1 MKEIF
6 SVPDVHCEHC
16 DRAITGAL
24 TTLEGVSRAAV
35 DIEAKEVAVDYDE
48 AAIDRQKLIEAIEEE
63 GYPVGRSAS
72 GGLSVGFAPSDQP

>member
-1 MKEIF
+1 MKETF

-24 TTLEGVSRAAV
+24 ASLEGVREARV
-35 DIEAKEVAVDYDE
+35 DLEAKEVSVDFDE
-48 AAIDRQKLIEAIEEE
+48 GSVDREKVIAAIEEE

-72 GGLSVGFAPSDQP
+72 GGLSVGFAPSNEG

>member
-1 MKEIF
+1 MKETF

-24 TTLEGVSRAAV
+24 TSLEGVSGTKV
-35 DIEAKEVAVDYDE
+35 DLEGKEVTVEYDE
-48 AAIDRQKLIEAIEEE
+48 TSVDRKKLIEIIEEE

-72 GGLSVGFAPSDQP
+72 GGLSVGFAPSDEG

>member
-1 MKEIF
+1 MNETF

-24 TTLEGVSRAAV
+24 TGVEGVDGVKV
-35 DIEAKEVAVDYDE
+35 DLEAKEVTVDYDE
-48 AAIDRQKLIEAIEEE
+48 TSVDRQKLIEVIEEE

-72 GGLSVGFAPSDQP
+72 GGLSVGFAPSDKD

>member
-1 MKEIF
+1 MNETF

-24 TTLEGVSRAAV
+24 TAISGVGAVKVDLEG
-35 DIEAKEVAVDYDE
+35 KEVIVDYDE
-48 AAIDRQKLIEAIEEE
+48 TSVDRQKLIEAIEEE

-72 GGLSVGFAPSDQP
+72 GGLSVGFAPSDEG

>member
-1 MKEIF
+1 MKETF

-24 TTLEGVSRAAV
+24 AALEGVSDTRV
-35 DIEAKEVAVDYDE
+35 DLEAKEVIVDYDD
-48 AAIDRQKLIEAIEEE
+48 AAVDRQKLIEVIEEE

-72 GGLSVGFAPSDQP
+72 GGLSVGFAPTDKG

>member
-1 MKEIF
+1 MKETF

-24 TTLEGVSRAAV
+24 TSLQGVSETKVDLEGKVV
-35 DIEAKEVAVDYDE
+35 TVEYDE
-48 AAIDRQKLIEAIEEE
+48 TSVDRQKLIEVIEEE

-72 GGLSVGFAPSDQP
+72 GGLSVGFAPSDEG

>member
-1 MKEIF
+1 MKETF

-24 TTLEGVSRAAV
+24 TSLEGVSGTTV
-35 DIEAKEVAVDYDE
+35 DLEGKEVTVEYDE
-48 AAIDRQKLIEAIEEE
+48 TSVDRQKLIEVIEEE

-72 GGLSVGFAPSDQP
+72 GGLSVGFAPSDEV

>member
-1 MKEIF
+1 MKETF

-24 TTLEGVSRAAV
+24 NSIEGVSEAAV
-35 DIEAKEVAVDYDE
+35 DLEAKEVSVDYDE
-48 AAIDRQKLIEAIEEE
+48 TSVDRQKLVEAIEEE

-72 GGLSVGFAPSDQP
+72 GGLSVGFAPSDKG

>member
-1 MKEIF
+1 MKETF

-24 TTLEGVSRAAV
+24 NSLEGVSEAV
-35 DIEAKEVAVDYDE
+35 VDLEAKEVSVDYDE
-48 AAIDRQKLIEAIEEE
+48 TSVDRQKLIEAIEEE

-72 GGLSVGFAPSDQP
+72 GGLSVGFAPSDKG